1 MTLKAADSFDI
12 TVQRVYV
19 RIGSEVRQGDVV
31 FSASIVGYEE
41 KMEALQKEYDEK
53 AAQLAELERKNAQ
66 RVRVT
71 TRTGLY
77 QQMIEARAALHECTI
92 DMRVLLMIEGIS
104 LTPQPDEGEQID
116 WIQEAVNQNAS
127 AELIEIVRQV
137 IELQNTAAEAETV
150 FFESGKDY
158 SLTVTDE
165 TWNYI
170 SERDKL
176 LDEMEQ
182 IDRQIIDLKL
192 LERQMSAVEA
202 PRDGYISAISIKG
215 GESYPVS
222 AAAYAMNAEGSMP
235 VLRADI
241 SDTQMDIVPGAA
253 AVIQRGSQDIN
264 TEVGTIGFDEKGNQY
279 ADIILPEECFA
290 SGGIYRLTL
299 SDTQVVISVRLDQS
313 TTLIPSGAVRSVGSG
328 NEYVYRVDYRKST
341 FGGEDMYVTRVPVT
355 ILGLSDQLIAV
366 AENLYGVELAIQEDK
381 AIQDG
386 EEVME
391 YID

>member
-1 MTLKAADSFDI
+1 MKRFALRGMVILMAVVMVCMFFSGTVRTMTMPKIKIVTAKQGRLEQTQKVSAKLVFPEQETMTLKAADSFDI

-264 TEVGTIGFDEKGNQY
+264 TEVGTIGFDESFLSLLIFY
-279 ADIILPEECFA
+279 
-290 SGGIYRLTL
+290 TL
-299 SDTQVVISVRLDQS
+299 SQFAYSLFHSVFM
-313 TTLIPSGAVRSVGSG
+313 PFW
-328 NEYVYRVDYRKST
+328 RV
-341 FGGEDMYVTRVPVT
+341 
-355 ILGLSDQLIAV
+355 
-366 AENLYGVELAIQEDK
+366 
-381 AIQDG
+381 
-386 EEVME
+386 
-391 YID
+391 